1 MPELDRR
8 EFLKVVGASAGAA
21 ATAGCSDPVDK
32 LIPYLIQPEEITP
45 GIPVYYA
52 STCLEC
58 PAGCGLHVKTREGR
72 PIKLEGN
79 PDHPVNRGALCA
91 RGQVGIG
98 RTYHPDRFAKPMKRG
113 ADGQLVAIEWDEA
126 IALLAAELKKSGN
139 RTWMLGGQTG
149 PTASAALDGWI
160 AAVGAGGRVVYEPF
174 APEALLGATKT
185 LFGVA
190 TEPVF
195 DLSSADLVIDFGSDF
210 LETGLSPTEHA
221 RQLAASRDVAVD
233 ADRKARF
240 VYVGPRLSMTA
251 SNADE
256 WLAAKPGTEGLL
268 ALALASVALGSG
280 GGTEAAR
287 TALGPVLARF
297 DAASVAQQTGVPA
310 DTITRLGKAL
320 AQAKAPVALPPGAA
334 LASRRATATC
344 GAVLL
349 LDWALGAVGNA
360 VKCPADDGRRRPSY
374 RETLA
379 LVDLMKTGKVGVLLV
394 HGANPVHS
402 MPPAA
407 GFADALG
414 EVPFV
419 VSFAS
424 TPDETSAHAHLIL
437 PDHTPLES
445 WGDVASRPGVRS
457 LVQPTIRPLRDSRA
471 LVDTLLDAG
480 RALGADVAARLPA
493 GSFRTVLEEAWTAAG
508 ADFKQALAVGGVFT
522 DTPQADVSLAGDALQ
537 LEVAEP
543 LLEGSGEFAL
553 LAAPSPLL
561 YDGRGADLPW
571 LQELPDPI
579 TKITW
584 SSWAELSKTAAEK
597 LGVAYG
603 DVIAVETVAGSLE
616 VPVFPRGGIRDDVIA
631 IAVGQGHTVGRWASR
646 DGEKRGVNVIEV
658 LPSLT
663 DESGGRAWLVAKA
676 SVRKTDGHFRFAIDQ
691 DSQNQRER
699 RLGLAVPLAALTGG
713 APPATPGNLAG
724 ASGAAQAAAVMAGV
738 HHQTVE
744 PAAAHGEAPAEGHG
758 EGHGEQGNGHGDGHA
773 HMLYRPFDPA
783 RDSSPDSDYR
793 WGMTIDL
800 DRCMGCSACV
810 AACYVENNIPV
821 VGEEEVRRG
830 RIMSWLRIERWIGD
844 GSLEGG
850 AGLDPIIPDD
860 GYAAVDVRHVAK
872 MCQQCGAAP
881 CETVCP
887 VIATYH
893 NDDGLNGMIY
903 NRCIGTRY
911 CANNCPYKVRRFNW
925 YDFQI
930 ANWPEPMPLMLNPDV
945 TVRGQGVMEKCT
957 FCVQRVA
964 AARQKAKDEKRPI
977 ADGEVTTACAQAC
990 ATQAI
995 TFGNLKDPASAVV
1008 QKSADPVRSYHALH
1022 ELNTRPAVTYLA
1034 KVTRGPVEG

>member
-8 EFLKVVGASAGAA
+8 DFLKVVGASAGAA
-21 ATAGCSDPVDK
+21 ATVGCSDPVDK

-45 GIPVYYA
+45 GIPVHYA

-72 PIKLEGN
+72 PVKLEGN
-79 PDHPVNRGALCA
+79 PEHPVNRGALCA
-91 RGQVGIG
+91 RGQAGIG
-98 RTYHPDRFAKPMKRG
+98 RTFHPDRFAGPLRRG
-113 ADGQLVAIEWDEA
+113 GDGQLAPISWDDA
-126 IALLAAELKKSGN
+126 IALLAAELKKAGN
-139 RTWMLGGQTG
+139 RTWLLGGQTG
-149 PTASAALDGWI
+149 PALGALLDQWTN
-160 AAVGAGGRVVYEPF
+160 AVGAGGRVVYEPF
-174 APEALLGATKT
+174 AAEALRGATRT

-190 TEPVF
+190 SEPVF
-195 DLSSADLVIDFGSDF
+195 DLSNADLVIDFGSDF
-210 LETGLSPTEHA
+210 LETGPSPTEHA
-221 RQLAASRDVAVD
+221 RQLAAARDVDEVGRRAT
-233 ADRKARF
+233 RL
-240 VYVGPRLSMTA
+240 VYVGPRLSMTG

-268 ALALASVALGSG
+268 ALSLAHVALAGG

-287 TALGPVLARF
+287 AALGPALARF
-297 DAASVAQQTGVPA
+297 APAAVAGTVGVPA
-310 DTITRLGKAL
+310 EAITRVGRAL
-320 AQAKAPVALPPGAA
+320 AKARAPVALPPGAA

-349 LDWALGAVGNA
+349 LDWALGAVGNG
-360 VKCPADDGRRRPSY
+360 VTIPADDGRRRPSY

-394 HGANPVHS
+394 HGANPLYS
-402 MPPAA
+402 LPPAA
-407 GFADALG
+407 GFAEALDK
-414 EVPFV
+414 VPFV

-424 TPDETSAHAHLIL
+424 APDETTARAHLVL

-445 WGDVASRPGVRS
+445 WGDASPRPGVRS
-457 LVQPTIRPLRDSRA
+457 LVQPTVRPLRDSRA
-471 LVDTLLDAG
+471 LADTLLDAG
-480 RALGADVAARLPA
+480 RAMGADVAARLPA
-493 GSFRTVLEEAWTAAG
+493 GSFRTILQETWEAAG
-508 ADFKQALAVGGVFT
+508 VDFRKALSTGGVFG
-522 DTPQADVSLAGDALQ
+522 PAAQAAVSLAGDALQ

-543 LLEGSGEFAL
+543 LLEGTGEFAL

-561 YDGRGADLPW
+561 YDGRGANLPW
-571 LQELPDPI
+571 LQEIADPV

-584 SSWAELSKTAAEK
+584 TSWAEISFAAARK
-597 LGVAYG
+597 LGVEYG
-603 DVIAVETVAGSLE
+603 DVIAVETVAGRLD
-616 VPVFPRGGIRDDVIA
+616 VPVFPRGGVRDDVIA

-646 DGEKRGVNVIEV
+646 DGARRGVNVIEI

-676 SVRKTDGHFRFAIDQ
+676 SARKTGGHFRFAIDQ
-691 DSQNQRER
+691 DSQDQRRR
-699 RLGLAVPLAALTGG
+699 RLGLALPLLALAGE
-713 APPATPGNLAG
+713 APPATPAGLAG
-724 ASGAAQAAAVMAGV
+724 ASGARQAAAVLATV
-738 HHQTVE
+738 HRRA
-744 PAAAHGEAPAEGHG
+744 PAAAEGHG
-758 EGHGEQGNGHGDGHA
+758 DAHGQDAGGHGAAHGDDHHA

-783 RDSSPDSDYR
+783 KDSDPNGSYR
-793 WGMTIDL
+793 WGMTIDV
-800 DRCMGCSACV
+800 DRCTGCTACV
-810 AACYVENNIPV
+810 AACYVENNIPI

-850 AGLDPIIPDD
+850 AGLDPILPDYE
-860 GYAAVDVRHVAK
+860 GAGVDVRHVA
-872 MCQQCGAAP
+872 MVCQQCGAAP
-881 CETVCP
+881 CEPVCP

-893 NDDGLNGMIY
+893 NEDGLNGMIY

-925 YDFQI
+925 YDFHREG
-930 ANWPEPMPLMLNPDV
+930 WPDPMPLMLNPDV

-964 AARQKAKDEKRPI
+964 SARQKAKDEKRPI

-990 ATQAI
+990 PTQAI

-1008 QKSADPVRSYHALH
+1008 RKSADPVRSYHALH